1 MKYTTAFILFIL
13 VLASCQS
20 NRQDTAPESTDI
32 ELRPDFATHFEQCK
46 TGGAIVIYDYQQRK
60 WIVSDSVE
68 VKVERLPAS
77 TFKIVNSLILLET
90 GAIRDEDEI
99 LHWPGKTDTLKY
111 GYRPE
116 IYHDMTLREAF
127 QQSAVWAFL
136 DRSEKVPRDTYRKY
150 FAESGY
156 GNADLSQADPDFWN
170 FGTFGVSQINMV
182 EFLIRLYE
190 NRLPFSKEHMDLVK
204 DIMLTEQTDDYTIR
218 AKTGWT
224 RENGINLGWWV
235 GYIESPR
242 GTYFF
247 ATRLLQD
254 RKNKTEN
261 FGPCRKEIT
270 KAVLRDLGIINS
282 GS

>member
-1 MKYTTAFILFIL
+1 MKYTTAIVLFLL

-20 NRQDTAPESTDI
+20 NSKDQSTESTDI
-32 ELRPDFATHFEQCK
+32 ELRPDFSTHFEKCK

-60 WIVSDSVE
+60 WIASDSVE
-68 VKVERLPAS
+68 IKVERLPAS
-77 TFKIVNSLILLET
+77 TFKIINSLILLET
-90 GAIRDEDEI
+90 GVIRDEDEI

-111 GYRPE
+111 GDRPE

-136 DRSEKVPRDTYRKY
+136 DRSEKVGRDTYRKY
-150 FAESGY
+150 LAESGY
-156 GNADLSQADPDFWN
+156 GNGDLSQTDPDFWN
-170 FGTFGVSQINMV
+170 FGTFGASQINTV

-190 NRLPFSKEHMDLVK
+190 NRLPFSREHMELVK

-235 GYIESPR
+235 GYIETSR
-242 GTYFF
+242 GPYFF

-254 RKNKTEN
+254 RKYKTEN
-261 FGPCRKEIT
+261 FGACRKEIT